1 MTSKDEEQLKNF
13 LKALKIDLK
22 IGLKKAGKPQRI
34 YRRVQIGDVLFY
46 EFLLSIGLTQRKSKT
61 MGVLDIPEKY
71 FFDFLRGAFD
81 GDGCTYSYWDK
92 RWKSSFMF
100 YLEFV
105 SASKQHVDWLRSK
118 IENRL
123 QIRGHITG
131 AGRGVLFQLKYAKK
145 DSLKI
150 IKKMYYSDAVVHLSR
165 KKEKINKMLEIAGIT
180 AE

>member
-1 MTSKDEEQLKNF
+1 MEMDVRTRTGTS
-13 LKALKIDLK
+13 
-22 IGLKKAGKPQRI
+22 AGNQASCFI
-34 YRRVQIGDVLFY
+34 LNLFR
-46 EFLLSIGLTQRKSKT
+46 Q
-61 MGVLDIPEKY
+61 VN
-71 FFDFLRGAFD
+71 
-81 GDGCTYSYWDK
+81 
-92 RWKSSFMF
+92 
-100 YLEFV
+100 
-105 SASKQHVDWLRSK
+105 K